1 MTKQQR
7 ITATPV
13 LTQLK
18 TCTTFLLTIHL
29 RSFVKITFGTIT
41 YATWKEGK
49 LIAKCTSPPLLPF
62 KFKNAIKAIQERML
76 TNFKSEKFCRIL

>member
-49 LIAKCTSPPLLPF
+49 LIAKCTLCHLCFRLSLKTLL
-62 KFKNAIKAIQERML
+62 KRYR
-76 TNFKSEKFCRIL
+76 SEC

>member
-29 RSFVKITFGTIT
+29 RSFVKMTFGTIT

-49 LIAKCTSPPLLPF
+49 LIAKCTSRHLCFRLSLKTLL
-62 KFKNAIKAIQERML
+62 KRYR
-76 TNFKSEKFCRIL
+76 SEC

>member
-29 RSFVKITFGTIT
+29 RSFVKMTFGTIT

-49 LIAKCTSPPLLPF
+49 LIVEDFGWAGWRVVVPNKVY
-62 KFKNAIKAIQERML
+62 
-76 TNFKSEKFCRIL
+76 